1 MTRRTLVGSLAVAA
15 ALKSQASAAPAPE
28 KQKPR
33 EWKPYLGVLGRYT
46 PANVAWASS
55 EGFNNMILDGGVHSH
70 DQAPTD
76 EQIADVK
83 NTLAQHH
90 MHVSAFQITVNHIDP
105 DSRKRARINELFV
118 EAIDTA
124 GKLGV
129 PYIGTASGKDPS
141 KPFLQQVA
149 DIVNL
154 YKEKY
159 FPACE
164 RNHVRILWEPWPEGP
179 NLATS
184 PVGFDALFKGFG
196 DSPYVGLQYDPSHL
210 VRQFMDPIQTA
221 RDFVDKIYD
230 VHLKDTEIL
239 WPVLRA
245 GGINPVNG
253 AEWWRYRIPGSGSI
267 SWREF
272 FNVLENAGY
281 RGAMSIEQEDPLY
294 GADNNPGPD
303 FSDDFKVGFIM
314 AKRYLTQ
321 YVPWDVHPN
330 GAERPA

>member
-1 MTRRTLVGSLAVAA
+1 MTRRTLVSSLAVAA
-15 ALKSQASAAPAPE
+15 VLNPQPSALAAPE
-28 KQKPR
+28 RQKPR
-33 EWKPYLGVLGRYT
+33 EWKPYLGVLGPYT
-46 PANVAWASS
+46 PANVAWAKS
-55 EGFNNMILDGGVHSH
+55 EGFNNMILDGGVHRRG
-70 DQAPTD
+70 QAPTD
-76 EQIADVK
+76 QEIADAK
-83 NTLAQHH
+83 KTLEQHQ
-90 MHVSAFQITVNHIDP
+90 MHVSAFQVTVNHIDP
-105 DSRKRARINELFV
+105 DPEKRARINQQML
-118 EAIDTA
+118 EAIEVA

-129 PYIGTASGKDPS
+129 PYIGTASGKNPS
-141 KPFLQQVA
+141 QPFQQQV
-149 DIVNL
+149 DEIVKL
-154 YKEKY
+154 YNEKY

-164 RNHVRILWEPWPEGP
+164 RNRVRILWEPWPEGP

-184 PVGFDALFKGFG
+184 PVGFEALFKGFG

-221 RDFVDKIYD
+221 RDFAGKIYD

-239 WPVLRA
+239 WPILRA

-272 FNVLENAGY
+272 FNVLESVGY
-281 RGAMSIEQEDPLY
+281 TGAMSIEQEDPLY

-321 YVPWDVHPN
+321 YVPWDVRPN
-330 GAERPA
+330 GS